1 VIESMDM
8 VDYTLTM
15 EANIREIFN
24 MTKLKDLEHTLIK
37 ITAVL
42 VKCGRMNFSSIELY
56 LLIIS
61 L

>member
-1 VIESMDM
+1 MDM

-42 VKCGRMNFSSIELY
+42 VKCGRMSSSSIEFY